1 MEILVATTTDVWQ
14 MPIRVSL
21 MTCEFAIASGANGTW
36 RCRTILDLML
46 AGF

>member
-1 MEILVATTTDVWQ
+1 MEILVATTADVWQ

-36 RCRTILDLML
+36 RCRTIRDLML